1 MDLTTARRHKPST
14 AGRVFHRSEHRRHTA
29 EASGKKKPRS
39 WRDDECPPRS
49 WAKCPRHLGA
59 ELRALRY
66 LLARIRKYGAKMKE
80 SGVVGE
86 AEIYLSRETGEEMA
100 PGQLEYD
107 EIMEPEAG
115 GGRQ

>member
-1 MDLTTARRHKPST
+1 
-14 AGRVFHRSEHRRHTA
+14 
-29 EASGKKKPRS
+29 
-39 WRDDECPPRS
+39 
-49 WAKCPRHLGA
+49 
-59 ELRALRY
+59 
-66 LLARIRKYGAKMKE
+66 MKE